1 MIVYNETVIVD
12 EAIHRQWL
20 SWMQQH
26 YIPLVMAT
34 GHFNSY
40 KILNVLD
47 SPNEGV
53 TYCVQY
59 LADSRETYNK
69 FADQHQQALQAV
81 HFQQFENQFVLFTTL
96 MQTVT
101 P

>member
-20 SWMQQH
+20 SWMQQE
-26 YIPLVMAT
+26 YIPRVMAT
-34 GHFNSY
+34 GHFNRHT
-40 KILNVLD
+40 ILNVLD

-59 LADSRETYNK
+59 FANTRQDYNK
-69 FADQHQQALQAV
+69 FMAGHLPQLQALHLQK
-81 HFQQFENQFVLFTTL
+81 FENQFVMFNTL
-96 MQTVT
+96 MQTV
-101 P
+101 

>member
-20 SWMQQH
+20 SWMQQQ
-26 YIPLVMAT
+26 YIPRVMAT
-34 GHFNSY
+34 GHFSRY
-40 KILNVLD
+40 TMLNVLD

-59 LADSRETYNK
+59 FADSHNEYAK
-69 FADQHQQALQAV
+69 FAEAHLPQLQAL
-81 HFQQFENQFVLFTTL
+81 HLQQFENQFVLFNTL
-96 MQTVT
+96 MQTVI
-101 P
+101 